1 MIYDTIK
8 ALNNNKHHEAVIRI
22 SYLSSKDL
30 EKLLISFLIN
40 DYTLMYK
47 TDKKGDVI
55 IYEFDL
61 PDAYT
66 LTFKLYENDSLHYMT
81 LEFYYES
88 MHFDKI
94 LNEMLDCEYYE
105 IKLLKKDTEWKNI
118 SDKYD
123 TKAIQKLIKRV
134 V

>member
-8 ALNNNKHHEAVIRI
+8 ALNNNKLHEAVIRI
-22 SYLSSKDL
+22 SYFSSKDL
-30 EKLLISFLIN
+30 EKFLVNFLIN

-47 TDKKGDVI
+47 MDKKGDVI
-55 IYEFDL
+55 IYEFEL
-61 PDAYT
+61 PDAYI
-66 LTFKLYENDSLHYMT
+66 LTFKLYENDNLHYMT
-81 LEFYYES
+81 LEFYCET
-88 MHFDKI
+88 MHFDKV

-105 IKLLKKDTEWKNI
+105 IKLLKKGTEWQNI

-123 TKAIQKLIKRV
+123 IKAIQQLIERV